1 MIMDLLHVMPNSYFR
16 SKIPP
21 PSFNHEI
28 SEFYITLK
36 LNSFPIYSSLQI
48 FRNLGYVIFH

>member
-1 MIMDLLHVMPNSYFR
+1 MIMDLLRVMPSSYFR